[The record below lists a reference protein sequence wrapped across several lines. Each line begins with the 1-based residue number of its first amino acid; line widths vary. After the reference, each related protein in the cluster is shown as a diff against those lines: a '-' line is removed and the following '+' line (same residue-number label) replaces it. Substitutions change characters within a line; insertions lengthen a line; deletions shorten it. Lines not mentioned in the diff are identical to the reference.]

1 MTATVQQVKDL
12 CPLGTTL
19 TDPQLQALIGMAEL
33 NLFGRY
39 PDLPARVTAGTI
51 AQDTVD
57 YVEASMVARIAR
69 NPEGLRM
76 EMDGDYQYQLN
87 AAAVSGYLT
96 LLPEE
101 REMITVRRGAFT
113 ITPYSARV
121 PPVVGP
127 DWWW

>member
-1 MTATVQQVKDL
+1 MTATVQQVRDL
-12 CPLGTTL
+12 CPLGTPL
-19 TDPQLQALIGMAEL
+19 TDSQLQALIGMAEL
-33 NLFGRY
+33 NLVGRY
-39 PDLPARVTAGTI
+39 PDLLARVTAGTI
-51 AQDTVD
+51 TQDTVD

-87 AAAVSGYLT
+87 ATAVSGYLT

-113 ITPYSARV
+113 ITPYSART
-121 PPVVGP
+121 PPPAGP